1 VILKLLALVL
11 PLSLDTFAVSAAMG
25 VAGLDRRER
34 IRFTVVLAG
43 FEAAMP
49 LVGFVAGAALGSRV
63 GSAGEWAAIAVLAA
77 VGLVMLAGDD
87 DDVDAERLRRAHGW
101 SMVGL
106 GVSVSVDELAVG
118 VAVGLAG
125 LPILLVVAVIAAQA
139 CIATQAGTMLGSRL
153 SERVRGGAER
163 LAGAVL
169 VLLAGLLLVARL
181 TGHGG

>member
-1 VILKLLALVL
+1 VVLKLLALLL

-34 IRFTVVLAG
+34 LRLTAVLAG

-49 LVGFVAGAALGSRV
+49 LLGFIAGAALGSRV
-63 GSAGEWAAIAVLAA
+63 GGAGEWVAIAVLAA
-77 VGLVMLAGDD
+77 VGVVMLAGDD
-87 DDVDAERLRRAHGW
+87 DDDVDADRLRRAHGW

-106 GVSVSVDELAVG
+106 GVSISVDELAVG

-153 SERVRGGAER
+153 SERVRGRAEH
-163 LAGAVL
+163 LAGAL
-169 VLLAGLLLVARL
+169 LLLLAGLLLVARL
-181 TGHGG
+181 TGHG